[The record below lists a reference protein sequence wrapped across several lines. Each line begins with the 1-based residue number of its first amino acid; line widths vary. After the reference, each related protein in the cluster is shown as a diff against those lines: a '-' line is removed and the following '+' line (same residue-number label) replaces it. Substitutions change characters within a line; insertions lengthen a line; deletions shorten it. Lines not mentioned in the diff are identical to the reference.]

1 MTGAEIRAA
10 FLSYFERHGHKVLP
24 SSPLVPGNDPSLLFT
39 NAGMVQFKEYFL
51 GLASAGWK
59 RAATA
64 QRCLRVSG
72 KHNDLENVG
81 YTARHHTL
89 FEMLGNFSFGDYF
102 KKDAIFFGWD
112 FLTREMGIDGERMT
126 VSVFREDDEAY
137 DIWHKT
143 MGLPASRIVRF
154 DEEDNFWAMGPTGP
168 CGPCSEIIY
177 DQGEGTGCGRPSC
190 AVGCD
195 CDRFL
200 EIWNLVFMQFNQGE
214 DGTRTPLPKP
224 SIDTGMGLERLAA
237 AIQGVKSNYDT
248 DLFRRII
255 ADIER
260 LSGVKYGGD
269 PSRDAATRV
278 IADHS
283 RATAFLIADGVL
295 PANEGRG
302 YVLRR
307 IMRRALRHGKKLGFD
322 GPFLHKVAAAVV
334 RDFSPA
340 YPELERSASFID
352 TVALNEEKRFL
363 ETLDAGLRMV
373 EEEFARIGN
382 AGARVFAGSVAFKL
396 YDTFGFPVDL
406 TADLC
411 RERGVTLDT
420 EGFEAEM
427 ERQRAQSRE
436 AWKGGEVGVSDA
448 ATGEL
453 SRTGVSVEFVG
464 YDRLEAAARV
474 VALFRD
480 GERVMS
486 AAEGE
491 EVDLVTDVTPFYG
504 ESGGQAG
511 DAGEGTGKGF
521 RLAVT
526 DASRPAAD
534 LVIHRAKVAEGTV
547 SEGMTVDLRVDSTLR
562 ARTQANHTA
571 THLLQA
577 ALRKVL
583 GGHVKQ
589 AGSYVG
595 PDKLRFDFTHFEATP
610 ADALRMVED
619 AVNDAVF
626 SDRPVT
632 WERLPYEEAIA
643 KGAMAFFGEKY
654 ADEVRMV
661 TVPGVS
667 RELCGGTHVR
677 RTGEIALFRI
687 VSEGALAAGVRRI
700 EALTGPEAFRHLRED
715 ADRVLQIALDLKVS
729 PADAVERVRKL
740 QAQVRTLEKDVQE
753 ARRRSARDLVGEVFA
768 KARDVKGVRVVEAK
782 VEPMDPAA
790 LRELADAVKGRLK
803 SGLLLLGTVE
813 EGRCH
818 LVAGATPDLASDYSA
833 SEIVKN
839 AARFVGGGG
848 GGRRDMAQAG
858 GSNVEGVDSA
868 VSSLS
873 AWLAG
878 RGSRPG

>member
-1 MTGAEIRAA
+1 MTGADIRAA
-10 FLSYFERHGHKVLP
+10 FLSYFGRHGHKVLP
-24 SSPLVPGNDPSLLFT
+24 GSSLVPANDPTLLFT
-39 NAGMVQFKEYFL
+39 NAGMVQFKDYFL
-51 GLASAGWK
+51 GLASAEWK
-59 RAATA
+59 RATTA

-112 FLTREMGIDGERMT
+112 FLTREMGLPGERMT

-137 DIWHKT
+137 DIWHGA
-143 MGLPASRIVRF
+143 MGLPASSIVRL
-154 DEEDNFWAMGPTGP
+154 DEKDNFWAMGPTGP
-168 CGPCSEIIY
+168 CGPCSEIIF
-177 DQGEGTGCGRPSC
+177 DQGEGIGCGRASC
-190 AVGCD
+190 SVGCD

-200 EIWNLVFMQFNQGE
+200 EIWNLVFMQYDQDE
-214 DGTRTPLPKP
+214 SGTRSPLPKP

-237 AIQGVKSNYDT
+237 VIQGVKSNYDT
-248 DLFRRII
+248 DLFRGLIGRI
-255 ADIER
+255 EKS
-260 LSGVKYGGD
+260 SGVTYGGA
-269 PSRDAATRV
+269 PALDAAMRV
-278 IADHS
+278 VADHS
-283 RATAFLIADGVL
+283 RATAFLIADGIQ

-307 IMRRALRHGKKLGFD
+307 IMRRALRHGKKLGFE
-322 GPFLHKVAAAVV
+322 GPFLHAIAAGVV
-334 RDFSPA
+334 EEFSGA
-340 YPELERSASFID
+340 YPELARSASSIERI
-352 TVALNEEKRFL
+352 VLNEERRFL

-373 EEEFARIGN
+373 EEEFARIRK
-382 AGARVFAGSVAFKL
+382 AGADVFAGPVAFKL

-411 RERGVTLDT
+411 RERGVTLDM

-436 AWKGGEVGVSDA
+436 AWKGGEAGASDEA
-448 ATGEL
+448 ASEASRRGL
-453 SRTGVSVEFVG
+453 SAEFVG

-474 VALFRD
+474 VGIFRD
-480 GERVMS
+480 GAPVMT
-486 AAEGE
+486 ADRGE

-504 ESGGQAG
+504 EAGGQTG
-511 DAGEGTGKGF
+511 DVGEGSGAGF
-521 RLAVT
+521 RLEIVDT
-526 DASRPAAD
+526 RRPSTD
-534 LVIHRAKVAEGTV
+534 LVIHRAKVADGRVGEGV
-547 SEGMTVDLRVDSTLR
+547 AIDLRVDAAVR
-562 ARTQANHTA
+562 RRTQANHTA

-583 GGHVKQ
+583 GTHVKQ

-610 ADALRMVED
+610 EEALRAVED

-626 SDRPVT
+626 ADRPVT
-632 WERLPYEEAIA
+632 WEQVAYDEAVE

-654 ADEVRMV
+654 ADVVRMV
-661 TVPGVS
+661 TVSGVS

-677 RTGEIALFRI
+677 RTGEIGLFRI
-687 VSEGALAAGVRRI
+687 ASEGALAAGVRRI
-700 EALTGPEAFRHLRED
+700 EALTGPGALRSLRED
-715 ADRVLQIALDLKVS
+715 ADRMAGIARDLNVA
-729 PADAVERVRKL
+729 PADVAERVRRL
-740 QAQVRTLEKDVQE
+740 QAQVRALEKEVAE
-753 ARRRSARDLVGEVFA
+753 ARRRAARDLVGEVVA
-768 KARDVKGVRVVEAK
+768 KAKPVKGVRVVEAE

-790 LRELADAVKGRLK
+790 LRDLADGVKGRLK
-803 SGLLLLGTVE
+803 SGLLLLGTVT

-818 LVAGATPDLASDYSA
+818 LVAGVTPDLTASYSA
-833 SEIVKN
+833 AEIVKN
-839 AARFVGGGG
+839 AARHVGGGG

-858 GSNVEGVDSA
+858 GSNTSGVAAA

-873 AWLAG
+873 AWLG
-878 RGSRPG
+878 GEES

>member
-1 MTGAEIRAA
+1 MPMTGAAIRAA

-24 SSPLVPGNDPSLLFT
+24 GSSLVPGNDPSLLFT

-51 GLASAGWK
+51 GLASADWK

-112 FLTREMGIDGERMT
+112 FLTREMGLDGERMT

-137 DIWHKT
+137 DIWHQT
-143 MGLPASRIVRF
+143 MGLPASRIIRF
-154 DEEDNFWAMGPTGP
+154 DEKDNFWAMGPTGP
-168 CGPCSEIIY
+168 CGPCSEIIF

-200 EIWNLVFMQFNQGE
+200 EIWNLVFMQFNQ
-214 DGTRTPLPKP
+214 DGSGARTPLPKP

-237 AIQGVKSNYDT
+237 AVQGVKSNYDS
-248 DLFRRII
+248 DLFRGII
-255 ADIER
+255 AEIEGV
-260 LSGVKYGGD
+260 SGIEYGRS
-269 PSRDAATRV
+269 PLQDAATRV
-278 IADHS
+278 IADHA

-307 IMRRALRHGKKLGFD
+307 IMRRALRHGKKLGLD
-322 GPFLHKVAAAVV
+322 RPFLHRVAAAVV
-334 RDFSPA
+334 REFSSA
-340 YPELERSASFID
+340 YPDLGRSASYID
-352 TVALNEEKRFL
+352 TVSLHEEKRFL

-373 EEEFARIGN
+373 EEEFARIGK
-382 AGARVFAGSVAFKL
+382 AGVKVFAGSVAFKL

-411 RERGVTLDT
+411 RERGVSLDT
-420 EGFEAEM
+420 EGFETEM
-427 ERQRAQSRE
+427 ERQRTQSRE
-436 AWKGGEVGVSDA
+436 AWKGGEAGVSDA
-448 ATGEL
+448 AAAEL
-453 SRTGVSVEFVG
+453 AGKGVSVEFVG
-464 YDRLEAAARV
+464 YDRLEAGARV

-480 GERVMS
+480 GKRIMS
-486 AAEGE
+486 AVEGE
-491 EVDLVTDVTPFYG
+491 EVDFVTDVTPFYG
-504 ESGGQAG
+504 EAGGQVG
-511 DAGEGTGKGF
+511 DVGEGTGDAF
-521 RLAVT
+521 RLEIT
-526 DASRPAAD
+526 DARRPAAD
-534 LVIHRAKVAEGTV
+534 LVILRAKVVEGTV
-547 SEGMTVDLRVDSTLR
+547 GEAMTVDLRVDAALR
-562 ARTQANHTA
+562 RRTQANHTA

-577 ALRKVL
+577 ALRKIV
-583 GGHVKQ
+583 GPHVKQ

-595 PDKLRFDFTHFEATP
+595 PDKLRFDFTHFEAVP
-610 ADALRMVED
+610 DDALREVED
-619 AVNDAVF
+619 FANEAVF
-626 SDRPVT
+626 SDRPVS
-632 WERLPYEEAIA
+632 WELLPYQEAIER
-643 KGAMAFFGEKY
+643 GAMAFFGEKY
-654 ADEVRMV
+654 ADVVRMV

-715 ADRVLQIALDLKVS
+715 ADRIHRIARDLKVS
-729 PADAVERVRKL
+729 PADAVSRVNKL
-740 QAQVRTLEKDVQE
+740 QAQVRALEKDVQE
-753 ARRRSARDLVGEVFA
+753 ARRRAARDLVGEVLA
-768 KARDVKGVRVVEAK
+768 KAREVKGVLVVEAGL
-782 VEPMDPAA
+782 EPMDPAA
-790 LRELADAVKGRLK
+790 LRELADAVKGKLK

-818 LVAGATPDLASDYSA
+818 LVAGVTPDLASAYSA
-833 SEIVKN
+833 SDIVKN

-858 GSNVEGVDSA
+858 GSNIEGFASA
-868 VSSLS
+868 VSSLA
-873 AWLAG
+873 AWLAEK
-878 RGSRPG
+878 RP